1 MVLVVRF
8 TDVESDAPADVTLE
22 VLLVTQLSDFDAL
35 KEAPVEEEATEPDAS
50 DVLAAVCTKLPSSV
64 TLPVPF
70 PRTVASVA
78 FTVPAK
84 AGASPV
90 PAAEVVELPALL
102 EPPAPTEAVL
112 LIGRR

>member
-8 TDVESDAPADVTLE
+8 TDVEPDAPADVTPK
-22 VLLVTQLSDFDAL
+22 VLLVAELSDCGPL
-35 KEAPVEEEATEPDAS
+35 KEGPVEEETTEPDAP

-64 TLPVPF
+64 TLAVPF

-78 FTVPAK
+78 F
-84 AGASPV
+84 PV
-90 PAAEVVELPALL
+90 PAEVVELPPLL
-102 EPPAPTEAVL
+102 EPPAPVEAVL